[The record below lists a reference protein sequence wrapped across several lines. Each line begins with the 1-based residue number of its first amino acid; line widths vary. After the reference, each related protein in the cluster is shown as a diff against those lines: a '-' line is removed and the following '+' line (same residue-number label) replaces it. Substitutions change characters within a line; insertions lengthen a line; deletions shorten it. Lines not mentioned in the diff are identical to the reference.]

1 MDYLFYVFGIL
12 VFIAA
17 LLLAEAIHLRWN
29 YSKGP
34 HAKIMARQKRIL
46 TSSAEKDVAQS
57 VSIVKERL
65 LSESPTIQSALQRL
79 PSITQ
84 LDSLLLQ
91 SGLAWS
97 VGRLAGLTLLAT
109 AASLLAG
116 MYLGLPWLLQLMLV
130 GVGAALPFYIVMQA
144 KARRMRRIEQ
154 QLPDALDLMSRAMR
168 AGHAFPNALK
178 MVGDEMSDPLGAEFR
193 TAFDEVNF
201 GIALAEAMQNLA
213 RRVPSTD
220 LRYFVVAVL
229 IQRESGGNLSDL
241 LSNISDLIR
250 DRIKLLGQIRVL
262 STEGRVSGWVLSM
275 LPFGAAILMQLIN
288 PEFLTVLY
296 TDPTGIELLTGAIV
310 LMGIGILVMRNI
322 ARIRV

>member
-1 MDYLFYVFGIL
+1 MDYLFYIFGTL
-12 VFIAA
+12 VFIAT
-17 LLLAEAIHLRWN
+17 LLLAEAILLRWN
-29 YSKGP
+29 HAKGP
-34 HAKIMARQKRIL
+34 HAKIMARQKRIM
-46 TSSAEKDVAQS
+46 TSSAEKNVARS
-57 VSIVKERL
+57 VSIVKKRL
-65 LSESPTIQSALQRL
+65 LSENPTLQGALQRL
-79 PSITQ
+79 PRMAK

-91 SGLAWS
+91 SGLTWS
-97 VGRLAGLTLLAT
+97 VARLGGLTMLAT

-116 MYLGLPWLLQLMLV
+116 MHLDLPLLLKLMLGGL
-130 GVGAALPFYIVMQA
+130 GVALPFYIVTQA

-201 GIALAEAMQNLA
+201 GIALSEAMQNLA

-241 LSNISDLIR
+241 LNNISNLIR

-262 STEGRVSGWVLSM
+262 STEGRISGWVLSM
-275 LPFGAAILMQLIN
+275 LPFGAAILMQLVN
-288 PEFLTVLY
+288 PEFLKILY
-296 TDPTGIELLTGAIV
+296 MDPVGIELLTGAVV